1 MMAVALAGEMHGAKP
16 ICNQDAFTLASGDH
30 IRVHARALSARR
42 LGAGT
47 VFVVRWVDGPRFSPW
62 IETMCGV
69 RLAQWEVERL
79 P

>member
-1 MMAVALAGEMHGAKP
+1 MMAVARAGEMHGAKP
-16 ICNQDAFTLASGDH
+16 IRNRDAFTLASGDH
-30 IRVHARALSARR
+30 IRLHARALSARR

-47 VFVVRWVDGPRFSPW
+47 VFVVRRVDGPRYSPW

-69 RLAQWEVERL
+69 RLAPWAVERL